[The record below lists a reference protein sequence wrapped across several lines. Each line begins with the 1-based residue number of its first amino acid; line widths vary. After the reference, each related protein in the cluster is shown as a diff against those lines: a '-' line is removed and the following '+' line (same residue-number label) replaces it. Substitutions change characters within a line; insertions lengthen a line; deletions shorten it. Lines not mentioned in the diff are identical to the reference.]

1 MPRDFRFLY
10 IGNLVSNLGS
20 TLLIVALPYQ
30 VFRTTG
36 SVAATGLT
44 LAAESVPAL
53 VVGPVAGMLV
63 DRWDRRRV
71 MIVND
76 VLRAGVVVGLLA
88 HPPWL
93 YLALIA
99 ENLGAVFFRPAAR
112 ALLPAVVGT
121 GPSLVRANSYIA
133 LNNGIV
139 RLVGPPLGAVL
150 LAWLGLPFV
159 VLVDLASYLV
169 SAVMITM
176 ISSYPI
182 AAGKRVELWDG
193 LRFTFGDRVLRR
205 MLLVNTVFFTANAVF
220 TALLIPFM
228 TIRFGNHPADV
239 GVLLS
244 ALGVGY
250 LIGAP
255 LAGRLVNRYRA
266 GPLIV
271 FAQAGIGVC
280 FLALANAPTVLV
292 AVAAGGLIG
301 LPGSLLLVTIETT
314 IQRASPNEL
323 RGSVGATFFASDAL
337 AALAGAVI
345 GAVLGTS
352 VLTASAIVVLLISI
366 LGAPSTANRPRSD
379 CPPTPE
385 RPSQGSHRRWSR
397 PGRRQR

>member
-10 IGNLVSNLGS
+10 VGNLVSNLGS
-20 TLLIVALPYQ
+20 WLLVVALPYQ

-36 SVAATGLT
+36 SVVATGLT

-76 VLRAGVVVGLLA
+76 VLRAGAVVGLLA

-112 ALLPAVVGT
+112 ALLPAIVGT
-121 GPSLVRANSYIA
+121 GPELVRANGFIA

-150 LAWLGLPFV
+150 LAWLGLPVV
-159 VLVDLASYLV
+159 VLLDLASYLV
-169 SAVMITM
+169 SAAMITM
-176 ISSYPI
+176 IRARHSVS
-182 AAGKRVELWDG
+182 AGVRVELWDG
-193 LRFTFGDRVLRR
+193 LRFTFADHVLRR
-205 MLLVNTVFFTANAVF
+205 MLLLNTLFFTANAVF

-228 TIRFGNHPADV
+228 TIRFGNHPTDV
-239 GVLLS
+239 GLLLS

-255 LAGRLVNRYRA
+255 LAARLVNRYRA
-266 GPLIV
+266 GPLLG
-271 FAQAGIGVC
+271 FAQAGIGLC

-292 AVAAGGLIG
+292 AVVAGGLIG
-301 LPGSLLLVTIETT
+301 VPGSLLLVTIETT
-314 IQRASPNEL
+314 IQRASPDEL

-337 AALAGAVI
+337 AALVGGVVGSI
-345 GAVLGTS
+345 FGTS
-352 VLTASAIVVLLISI
+352 VLTGSAIVVMLGCLISVAAA
-366 LGAPSTANRPRSD
+366 LNEQAQWRNP
-379 CPPTPE
+379 
-385 RPSQGSHRRWSR
+385 
-397 PGRRQR
+397 